1 MTREEFD
8 EYLKTDEG
16 QELIPHIDRLK
27 TQAIQTYR
35 ANHPEPETTQQAK
48 QDPPDPTAKDAEILA
63 LKIQNQVIRE
73 CQRRGVPED
82 FLSDCGIDFET
93 VEEIAPRMERIAGR
107 FESLKAA
114 RTNAELA
121 ASFKP
126 GGAVHVEPASIGEM
140 SEERA
145 LFLEQIG
152 ALDDVIRD
160 KDLV

>member
-1 MTREEFD
+1 MTREEF
-8 EYLKTDEG
+8 ESYLKTEQG
-16 QELIPHIDRLK
+16 EELLPHIDRLK
-27 TQAIQTYR
+27 TAAIKTYKE
-35 ANHPEPETTQQAK
+35 NHPVIEADQ
-48 QDPPDPTAKDAEILA
+48 PPDLAAKDSEIERLRIENA
-63 LKIQNQVIRE
+63 KIRE

-82 FLSDCGIDFET
+82 FLEDCGIDFET

-107 FESLKAA
+107 FASLKAA
-114 RTNAELA
+114 RNNAELA